1 MGSCRKTEIA
11 ISFCRQQS
19 RRRICNCIN
28 ITLYCNVAVS
38 EGSKGLSPQLDGPRC
53 SLGLTVDEL
62 LLLVGGDADQ
72 MSALHATLSLCRV
85 PAFPLGAVL
94 VAASLELVPAVVTRL
109 CI

>member
-1 MGSCRKTEIA
+1 MFDSK
-11 ISFCRQQS
+11 
-19 RRRICNCIN
+19 CIW
-28 ITLYCNVAVS
+28 
-38 EGSKGLSPQLDGPRC
+38 PQLDDPKR
-53 SLGLTVDEL
+53 SPGLTVYKL